1 MPQNLEPFLEKA
13 IIMNLKLV
21 YIISSPNKQ
30 DIPIKL
36 KSFSK
41 GLDFDVLFLCS
52 SPKEKIL
59 KKDVDLDMSLLDDY
73 DIICP
78 VGAES
83 LKYTCG
89 LTGILKYAGNVVNEK
104 FIPIIDPNM
113 LSIKPQYRVELK
125 KCFDKIKSV
134 VSGEEVIINEKDYA
148 YINTSDEFY
157 PYLEQLKKS
166 DDIVVD
172 IETTSLSPRK
182 GVIIGIALST
192 KPHQGIFVASDV
204 VEDLYEEF
212 KHLFESKNCIFHNS
226 KFDMQFLEYQF
237 KFKFSKFDDTI
248 LMHYCLD
255 ESVGSHGLKDLAMK
269 FTDLGDYDKDLHEY
283 KKEFCRK
290 NKILLADFDYGMLP
304 IEILSPY
311 ACKDVDATF
320 QLYTKFKPIIDK
332 NKKFKSVYEDILKPA
347 TGAIMYLENTGG
359 PINLDVL
366 REVEQ
371 DYKIDIEECVAE
383 IQLNDSIRIF
393 EEQNKKTFNPNS
405 TYHLREVLFDIM
417 KLPPKKKT
425 ATGAFSTDAEVL
437 EGLNNPLADAILD
450 LRKKVKLSQTYIKNI
465 KNGVDDDMR
474 LRSSFNITG
483 TAAGR
488 LSSSGVLNYQNL
500 PRDKDSGIKKFFSAQ
515 PGYKIVQADLGTAEV
530 YVAAA
535 LSNDKFLQRAF
546 KEDLDFHSYVA
557 HGMFKLPCE
566 VEEVKDL
573 HSEKRQHAKAITF
586 GILYGAGPSKISET
600 ANVSMEEAKVFI
612 KKYFDQAK
620 DLKRWIDA
628 NLSFISDNHFTYSKF
643 GRKRRLPEAGADSRG
658 VASHARRSGLNFL
671 IQSVASDINLL
682 GIIDTVNWVKNNNLD
697 NEVKIFATVHD
708 STVAEVREDMVD
720 TYVAE
725 LTKNLQKDRGVFI
738 EGKPIN
744 VDIEIGPSWGELE
757 DYIK

>member
-1 MPQNLEPFLEKA
+1 
-13 IIMNLKLV
+13 MNLKLAYV
-21 YIISSPNKQ
+21 ISSPTKQ

-36 KSFSK
+36 RSFSK
-41 GLDFDVLFLCS
+41 GLNLDVLFLSS
-52 SPKEKIL
+52 SPREKVL
-59 KKDVDLDMSLLDDY
+59 KKDVDLDMSVLDDY
-73 DIICP
+73 DIVCP
-78 VGAES
+78 VGAEA

-104 FIPIIDPNM
+104 FVPVIDPNM
-113 LSIKPQYRVELK
+113 LAIKPQYRVELQ
-125 KCFDKIKSV
+125 KCFDKVKSV
-134 VSGEEVIINEKDYA
+134 VSGEQPIVIEKDYS
-148 YINTSDEFY
+148 YIDTSKAFL
-157 PYLEQLKKS
+157 PYLEQLQAV

-182 GVIIGIALST
+182 GVVIGIALST

-204 VEDLYEEF
+204 VEEMYDTFYS
-212 KHLFESKNCIFHNS
+212 LFETKNCIFHNS
-226 KFDMQFLEYQF
+226 KFDIQFLQYQF
-237 KFKFSKFDDTI
+237 NFKFPRFEDTI

-269 FTDLGDYDKDLHEY
+269 FTDLGDYDKDLHDY

-290 NKILLADFDYGMLP
+290 NKILLADFNYGMLP

-311 ACKDVDATF
+311 ACKDGDATF
-320 QLYTKFKPIIDK
+320 QLYSKFKPIIDK
-332 NKKFKSVYEDILKPA
+332 NPKFKAVYEDILKPSTA
-347 TGAIMYLENTGG
+347 AIMYLENTGG
-359 PINLDVL
+359 PINLDIL
-366 REVEQ
+366 EDIER

-383 IQLNDSIRIF
+383 IQLNPDIQLF
-393 EEQNKKTFNPNS
+393 EQRNKKTFNPNS

-417 KLPPKKKT
+417 KLPAKKKT
-425 ATGAFSTDAEVL
+425 ATGALSTDAEVL
-437 EGLNNPLADAILD
+437 ESLNNPLAEAVLD

-465 KNGVDDDMR
+465 KNGVDEDKR
-474 LRSSFNITG
+474 LRSSFNVIG

-500 PRDKDSGIKKFFSAQ
+500 PRDKDSGIKRFFTAE
-515 PGYKIVQADLGTAEV
+515 PGYKIIQADLGTAEV

-535 LSNDKFLQRAF
+535 LSDDKFLQRAF
-546 KEDLDFHSYVA
+546 LEDLDFHSYVA
-557 HGMFKLPCE
+557 HSMFKLPCAI
-566 VEEVKDL
+566 EEVKNL
-573 HSEKRQHAKAITF
+573 YPEKRQHAKAITF

-600 ANVSMEEAKVFI
+600 ANVSMDDAKLFI

-620 DLKRWIDA
+620 ELKRWIDA

-682 GIIDTVNWVKNNNLD
+682 GIVDTVNWVRDNNLD

-708 STVAEVREDMVD
+708 STVAEVREDMID
-720 TYVAE
+720 TYITE
-725 LTKNLQKDRGVFI
+725 LKNNLQKDRGVFI
-738 EGKPIN
+738 EGRPIN
-744 VDIEIGPSWGELE
+744 VDIEIGPSWGELK
-757 DYIK
+757 DYHK